1 MQISS
6 HLLPVPL
13 PYHPCLWG
21 PKFVWDPRTSSPVVC
36 LVALSLAGEYAV
48 FVLRGI
54 GCALCFWKLR
64 FKEEFWCLFGSVIV
78 MEVGAV
84 DPYTTNPGPIDGL
97 VLYDQD
103 KHVSTAVWDG
113 QERGALRCHEHTSKL
128 DQWTLTHK
136 QIELVE
142 KAGFGFLRSIP
153 AISLDNPLISA
164 LVERWRRE
172 TNTFHLNV
180 GEMTVTLKDVA
191 LLLGLA
197 IDGEP
202 VIGITYTTCSSVCE
216 RYLGRSPESGYT
228 SGGMVKLSWLKEFFS
243 RCPEDAPIEV
253 IEQHTRAYLLYL
265 VGSTIFST
273 TTGNKVP
280 VMYLPLFENFDTCGR
295 YAWGA
300 AALAFLYRALGNA
313 SLKTQSTISGCL
325 TLLQCWSYF
334 HLNIGRPKL
343 NLELMHDR
351 FPFVLRW
358 KGKQSGP
365 TANRDVVF
373 YRKALDSLKPC
384 DVEWLPYRNM
394 DSMVIPEH
402 IKSTLIL
409 GRSKTMLIC
418 FDKAERHL
426 PNRCL
431 RQYGML
437 QSIPDDVERWERKSR
452 GVDGG
457 VDLSG
462 KMESELNEWMDRQL
476 HIVDGDEGVD
486 ESEYMEWYL
495 RITRKFIG
503 RPISLSSEFQR
514 TNAGLRDIA
523 HIADTF
529 STKGL
534 DPQQIESI
542 SRIRYIAHE
551 CLRDQIGGPVMASG
565 SPQVELG
572 KRVRGKERVRRKGGM
587 GKRMRK
593 DGVIQYNAVSEDDQP
608 QYYGTAIEVGQLH
621 LSHIEREL
629 NHAQLCTVVDNAVS
643 VVQLIHADADGEN
656 MQLCDTHIEVDESE
670 LGYAAGEE
678 NNEDPDDVATEFSHE
693 ELKHSAGEEIKQEFN
708 HVTAEEHIDELNAA
722 NEIHIMQSSDN
733 MVIDNSQLC
742 DVSHDIDDSTLPA
755 AVEVNHS
762 QLGHSSVVNPQQSS
776 RTDNLVNSQ
785 LSHINPETELP
796 SAKASMEVS
805 QHSSIETHED
815 VSQKGDCSVAV

>member
-1 MQISS
+1 
-6 HLLPVPL
+6 
-13 PYHPCLWG
+13 
-21 PKFVWDPRTSSPVVC
+21 
-36 LVALSLAGEYAV
+36 
-48 FVLRGI
+48 
-54 GCALCFWKLR
+54 
-64 FKEEFWCLFGSVIV
+64 
-78 MEVGAV
+78 MEVGVV
-84 DPYTTNPGPIDGL
+84 DPYTTNPGPIDGS

-103 KHVSTAVWDG
+103 KHVSTAVWEG

-128 DQWTLTHK
+128 DQWTLTPK
-136 QIELVE
+136 QIELVD
-142 KAGFGFLRSIP
+142 KAGFGYLRSIP

-180 GEMTVTLKDVA
+180 GEMTVTLKDAA

-202 VIGITYTTCSSVCE
+202 VIGLTYTSCSSVCE
-216 RYLGRSPESGYT
+216 KYLGRAPESGYT

-243 RCPEDAPIEV
+243 RCPDNASIEV

-280 VMYLPLFENFDTCGR
+280 VMYLPLFENFVRCGQ
-295 YAWGA
+295 YAWGS
-300 AALAFLYRALGNA
+300 AALSFLYRALGNA
-313 SLKTQSTISGCL
+313 SLRTQSTISGCL

-334 HLNIGRPKL
+334 HLNVGRPKL
-343 NLELMHDR
+343 NLDMMMHDR

-394 DSMVIPEH
+394 DSMVIPDH

-462 KMESELNEWMDRQL
+462 KMESELTEWMDRQL

-486 ESEYMEWYL
+486 ESEYMDWYM

-514 TNAGLRDIA
+514 TKINKSLQNAGLRDIA
-523 HIADTF
+523 HLADTF

-551 CLRDQIGGPVMASG
+551 CLRDQISGPTIVTAT
-565 SPQVELG
+565 PQAEHG
-572 KRVRGKERVRRKGGM
+572 KRVRGKERVRRKGGA
-587 GKRMRK
+587 GKRLRK
-593 DGVIQYNAVSEDDQP
+593 DGVVQYNVVSEEDEQP
-608 QYYGTAIEVGQLH
+608 HFYGTTIEVGQLH
-621 LSHIEREL
+621 LSHMDREMEH
-629 NHAQLCTVVDNAVS
+629 HAQLCTVENAVS
-643 VVQLIHADADGEN
+643 SVHMLHADAEN
-656 MQLCDTHIEVDESE
+656 MHLCDTHLGVDHSE
-670 LGYAAGEE
+670 LGYEDDE
-678 NNEDPDDVATEFSHE
+678 NDDFNHDD
-693 ELKHSAGEEIKQEFN
+693 LKQEADEEIKEEFN
-708 HVTAEEHIDELNAA
+708 HMTSEQNIEELHAG
-722 NEIHIMQSSDN
+722 NEIDQDLRPCDHII
-733 MVIDNSQLC
+733 IDDSQFC
-742 DVSHDIDDSTLPA
+742 DVSHEINNATLSDG
-755 AVEVNHS
+755 VDEVNHTHFGDPNEVDL
-762 QLGHSSVVNPQQSS
+762 QEINP
-776 RTDNLVNSQ
+776 TEDFVNSQ
-785 LSHINPETELP
+785 LSHVNDEREPP
-796 SAKASMEVS
+796 SSAMAAIEVS
-805 QHSSIETHED
+805 QHSSIEPHGD
-815 VSQKGDCSVAV
+815 ISQKGDCSVAV